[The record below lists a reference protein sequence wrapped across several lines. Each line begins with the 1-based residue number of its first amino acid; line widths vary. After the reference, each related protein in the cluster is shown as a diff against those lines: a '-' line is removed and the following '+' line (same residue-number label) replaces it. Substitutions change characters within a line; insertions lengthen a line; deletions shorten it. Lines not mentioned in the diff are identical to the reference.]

1 MPAEVPALAMR
12 ASLAAS
18 AVVFRPAGAL
28 ILLPA
33 LAVAAAAFKLL
44 LVDKVIM
51 MGCSDQFFNSWG

>member
-1 MPAEVPALAMR
+1 LALN

-18 AVVFRPAGAL
+18 AVVLMPAGAL

-51 MGCSDQFFNSWG
+51 VRYSYLFFNARN

>member
-1 MPAEVPALAMR
+1 LAIS

-18 AVVFRPAGAL
+18 VVVLRPAGAL

-44 LVDKVIM
+44 LVAKVIM
-51 MGCSDQFFNSWG
+51 MNCSYRFFNSLL